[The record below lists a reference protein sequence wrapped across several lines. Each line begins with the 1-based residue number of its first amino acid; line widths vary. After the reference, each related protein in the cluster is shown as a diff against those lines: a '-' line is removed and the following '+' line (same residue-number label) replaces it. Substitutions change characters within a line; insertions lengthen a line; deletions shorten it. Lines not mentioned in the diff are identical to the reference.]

1 MDADGTQLPSVKSY
15 LPLIFIL
22 IFLGFGGLF
31 ILLNLT
37 QPTILPRW
45 FFFFLLVIGV
55 TGLAL
60 PAVVFLYQRFPSGHI
75 PAQGVI
81 VRQSLWTGIFV
92 ALMIWLRLGQV
103 FNLGVGIIVLAGIT
117 LLEIALRFGERS
129 LWRKP

>member
-1 MDADGTQLPSVKSY
+1 MDPERTLLPRIKNY

-22 IFLGFGGLF
+22 IFIGFGGLF
-31 ILLNLT
+31 ILVNMT
-37 QPTILPRW
+37 EPVAPARW
-45 FFFFLLVIGV
+45 LFFLLVVMGV

-60 PAVVFLYQRFPSGHI
+60 PAVVFLYFRFPSGHI

-81 VRQSLWTGIFV
+81 IRQSLWAGVFA

-103 FNLGVGIIVLAGIT
+103 LTLGVGVIVLVGIT
-117 LLEIALRFGERS
+117 LLEIALRVGERS